1 MNAPTVS
8 ALLHGGAA
16 LVCVI
21 WTLLVL
27 ATGRGWVPRILAL
40 APAAAA
46 LWAAGVALL
55 PGHPL
60 TGLAGG
66 LEMLRGAVWLA
77 ALLVLYRRV
86 GGPDAVQPVRRFA
99 LAGGGVALLALLT
112 LVPGVAD
119 WMALPSLGSPMLL
132 ARLGLA
138 LVIVLLAENLY
149 RNADDPARWY
159 VNLPCIALGGLAV
172 FDLLLYADAALSR
185 EFSVAMLDARAAL
198 TALAMP
204 LLAVA
209 AVRDRR
215 WRRDPQVS
223 RAVVFHGATLVLGGA
238 FLLGVGAAG
247 EALRALGA
255 GDAEGSWG
263 RAAQVS
269 LLASAIMAVAVGA
282 ASQSVRSRLHRLVVD
297 HFFTA
302 RYDYRREW
310 LRCVA
315 TLSAPDAEAMAP
327 VRAIRALADAADSP
341 AGVLLLRASLQP
353 GANQGATSQPGVGQP
368 GVGQPVVGQPVVGQP
383 GAGEHFTW
391 SESWNLP
398 KRSVMLAPTHALIA
412 GLRGGSWVAD
422 LDGTTPPDLEAA
434 YGPLWLGVPLL
445 HDREGLVGAVLL
457 AAPRAA
463 FALDRETYDLLRTL
477 GREVAMFLAERS
489 ATERLAEQ
497 RRLQEYA
504 KRFAFVAH
512 DVKTVSSQLTLLLA
526 NAEQNMQ
533 DPEFQRDM
541 LLTVRASSARI
552 NTLIARLRQPDPTE
566 HPDAPKGVSPPGK
579 RATGP
584 APATPVPSSV
594 AALEHLRRF
603 AAARPSQVKLLLHGD
618 DPGLA
623 SMAPERFDAAVMHL
637 LNNAAEASGPNDPIR
652 VVLRREGDRMLIDIT
667 DQGPGMTAEFMRDEL
682 FRPLSTSK
690 EGGSGIGAWQARE
703 LLREAGGELEAT
715 SRPGQ
720 GTTMRLS
727 LRLAAKASPVVA

>member
-1 MNAPTVS
+1 MNAPS
-8 ALLHGGAA
+8 ASVLLHGGAA
-16 LVCVI
+16 LVCVV

-27 ATGRGWVPRILAL
+27 ATGRGVVARILAM
-40 APAAAA
+40 APAAGAA
-46 LWAAGVALL
+46 WAASVALL
-55 PGHPL
+55 PEHPL
-60 TGLAGG
+60 TGLPGAM
-66 LEMLRGAVWLA
+66 EVLRGVVWLA
-77 ALLVLYRRV
+77 ALLVLYRRI
-86 GGPDAVQPVRRFA
+86 GGPEAVQPVRRFA

-119 WMALPSLGSPMLL
+119 WIALPSLGSPTVL

-149 RNADDPARWY
+149 RNADESARWY

-185 EFSVAMLDARAAL
+185 EFSPAMLDARAAL
-198 TALAMP
+198 VALAMP

-269 LLASAIMAVAVGA
+269 LLAGAIMAVAVGA

-315 TLSAPDAEAMAP
+315 TLSAPDSEAKAT

-341 AGVLLLRASLQP
+341 GGVLLLRASLQP
-353 GANQGATSQPGVGQP
+353 GGQQGATGQP
-368 GVGQPVVGQPVVGQP
+368 AVGE
-383 GAGEHFTW
+383 AFTW
-391 SESWNLP
+391 AESWNLP

-422 LDGTTPPDLEAA
+422 LDGSTPADLHEA

-477 GREVAMFLAERS
+477 GREVSMFLAERS

-497 RRLQEYA
+497 GRLQEYA

-566 HPDAPKGVSPPGK
+566 HPDAPQGVSPPGK
-579 RATGP
+579 RAVG
-584 APATPVPSSV
+584 PATPAPSSV

-603 AAARPSQVKLLLHGD
+603 AAARPSQVKLLLDGD

-623 SMAPERFDAAVMHL
+623 GMAPERFDAAVMHL

-652 VVLRREGDRMLIDIT
+652 VVLRRDGDRMLIDIT
-667 DQGPGMTAEFMRDEL
+667 DQGPGMTPEFVRDEL

-703 LLREAGGELEAT
+703 LLREAGGELEAI

-727 LRLAAKASPVVA
+727 LRLAAKASPLVA

>member
-1 MNAPTVS
+1 MNAPTAS

-16 LVCVI
+16 LICVI

-27 ATGRGWVPRILAL
+27 ATGRGWVARILAL

-55 PGHPL
+55 PEHPL

-66 LEMLRGAVWLA
+66 LEVLRGAVWLA

-119 WMALPSLGSPMLL
+119 WIALPSLGSPMLL

-138 LVIVLLAENLY
+138 LAIVLLAENLY
-149 RNADDPARWY
+149 RNADDSARWY

-185 EFSVAMLDARAAL
+185 EFSAAMLDARAAL

-269 LLASAIMAVAVGA
+269 LLAGAIMAVAVGA

-315 TLSAPDAEAMAP
+315 TLSAPDSEAMAP

-341 AGVLLLRASLQP
+341 AGVLLLRASLQA
-353 GANQGATSQPGVGQP
+353 GANQGAT
-368 GVGQPVVGQPVVGQP
+368 GQP

-398 KRSVMLAPTHALIA
+398 KRSVTLAPTHALIA
-412 GLRGGSWVAD
+412 GLRGGSWIAD
-422 LDGTTPPDLEAA
+422 LDGTTPPDLHEA

-445 HDREGLVGAVLL
+445 HDREGLVGTVLL
-457 AAPRAA
+457 AAPRAP

-497 RRLQEYA
+497 GRLQEYA

-541 LLTVRASSARI
+541 LLTVRASASRI

-584 APATPVPSSV
+584 APATPAPSSV

-603 AAARPSQVKLLLHGD
+603 AAARPSQVKLLLDGD

-667 DQGPGMTAEFMRDEL
+667 DQGPGMTAEFVRDEL

-703 LLREAGGELEAT
+703 LLREAGGELEAI
-715 SRPGQ
+715 SRSGQ